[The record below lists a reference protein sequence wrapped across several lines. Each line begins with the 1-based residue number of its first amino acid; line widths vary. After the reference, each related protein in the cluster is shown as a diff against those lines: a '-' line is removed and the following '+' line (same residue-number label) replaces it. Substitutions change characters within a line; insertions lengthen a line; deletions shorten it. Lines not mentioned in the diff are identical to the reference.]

1 MRLLLLVS
9 FILSGGFL
17 NICFGQTPPA
27 KMTKDEYIRKYS
39 DIAIEEM
46 NLFGI
51 PASITLAQGVLEST
65 HGNSS
70 LATDANNHFGIKC
83 HKEWTGDTFHMDDD
97 EKNECFRKYATPEES
112 YKDHSLFL
120 TSRERYT
127 FLFEISLNDYKGWA
141 YGLKKAGY
149 ATNPNYPELLIKIIE
164 EFKLYELDKSGKQ
177 DLANKRKH
185 NEKDAVI
192 IKQFSNNEEDFEPI
206 SIGASQRKI
215 YKNNGVKFIFANE
228 GDTFEK
234 IAADFHIYTFQV
246 YKNNDLRKK
255 DAIEKG
261 QMIYIEPKKN
271 KSSVLAH
278 IVKPGET
285 LHGIS
290 QQYAIKLKKLCK
302 YNTLD
307 KDATLFPDQKI
318 KLR

>member
-1 MRLLLLVS
+1 MRFQLCVL
-9 FILSGGFL
+9 FILSVWIF
-17 NICFGQTPPA
+17 NTAFGQLAPA
-27 KMTKDEYIRKYS
+27 KMTKEEYIKLYR

-46 NLFGI
+46 NMFGI

-83 HKEWTGDTFHMDDD
+83 HKEWTGETYHMDDD
-97 EKNECFRKYATPEES
+97 DKNECFRKYATPEES

-127 FLFEISLNDYKGWA
+127 FLFGIAVTDYKSWA

-164 EFKLYELDKSGKQ
+164 DFKLYELDNNY
-177 DLANKRKH
+177 NKDVVHKKHH

-192 IKQFSNNEEDFEPI
+192 IKQFSTSEEDFEPI
-206 SIGASQRKI
+206 SISGSNRKI
-215 YKNNGVKFIFANE
+215 YKNNGVKFILARQ

-234 IAADFHIYTFQV
+234 IAGDFQIYTFQV
-246 YKNNDLRKK
+246 YKNNDLRKN
-255 DAIEKG
+255 DVINEG
-261 QMIYIEPKKN
+261 QMIYLEAKKN
-271 KSSVLAH
+271 KASVKFH

-307 KDATLFPDQKI
+307 KNATLFPNQKI